1 MTSCGCSACCDR
13 IVSPLSADWLCPD
26 WPAPAR
32 VRSCVTT
39 RQPGV
44 SLPPYDAFN
53 LALHVG
59 DDPRR
64 VAHNRALLCQ
74 RLGCQP
80 GWLEQ
85 VHGTQV
91 VAVDPQLVRVA
102 DANWTDQPGLA
113 ACVMTADCLPALFCD
128 RTGRCVAAAHA
139 GWRGLLDGVLEA
151 TLQALPAAP
160 EDVLVWLGP
169 AIGPASFEVGDEVR
183 EAFVARQAQ
192 AAQAFQR
199 AAQPG
204 KWLADLY
211 LLARQRLAGY
221 GVTAIYGGGFDT
233 FRDPRFYSYRRG
245 TPTGRFASLV
255 WLQD

>member
-1 MTSCGCSACCDR
+1 M
-13 IVSPLSADWLCPD
+13 SPLSADWLCPD

-74 RLGCQP
+74 RLACQP

-91 VAVDPQLVRVA
+91 VAV
-102 DANWTDQPGLA
+102 
-113 ACVMTADCLPALFCD
+113 
-128 RTGRCVAAAHA
+128 
-139 GWRGLLDGVLEA
+139 
-151 TLQALPAAP
+151 
-160 EDVLVWLGP
+160 
-169 AIGPASFEVGDEVR
+169 
-183 EAFVARQAQ
+183 
-192 AAQAFQR
+192 
-199 AAQPG
+199 
-204 KWLADLY
+204 
-211 LLARQRLAGY
+211 
-221 GVTAIYGGGFDT
+221 
-233 FRDPRFYSYRRG
+233 
-245 TPTGRFASLV
+245 
-255 WLQD
+255 